1 MPIVSVNLS
10 GSSYRVYEQWKKDRK
25 GSRMVSAAIMAYE
38 LRQLE
43 DRLRLGDRR
52 HDGPYTC
59 VWTEKGWIPVEDEEE

>member
-10 GSSYRVYEQWKKDRK
+10 GSAYRVYEQWKKDRK

-52 HDGPYTC
+52 VDGPYTC
-59 VWTEKGWIPVEDEEE
+59 EWTEKGWIRVEEE